1 MSSLE
6 LCIFSPLMFGLLWS
20 QLPVDRRRDYAKLQ
34 RWAQKRRL
42 WGPQG
47 SMWPHCADGEGHSL
61 SRSVE
66 PHKTWSGNTAHS
78 HLWTLPRTCFPK
90 SLPSLRGKF
99 SPLRLTRLTLNLP
112 PPISLLNFGI
122 AILHHHTQLSF
133 FVAQWGITTFLSFS
147 EAASLAP

>member
-1 MSSLE
+1 MSSME
-6 LCIFSPLMFGLLWS
+6 SCVFSPPVFGLLWD

-47 SMWPHCADGEGHSL
+47 SMWPHHAVGEGHIL
-61 SRSVE
+61 SSSME
-66 PHKTWSGNTAHS
+66 PHKTWSRIAAYS

-99 SPLRLTRLTLNLP
+99 SPLRLTRLTLNLAP
-112 PPISLLNFGI
+112 SISLLNPGI
-122 AILHHHTQLSF
+122 AILHHHTQLSS
-133 FVAQWGITTFLSFS
+133 FVAQGGITTFLSFS
-147 EAASLAP
+147 EAASLTP